1 MCYDSDLFKF
11 RSTRHIS
18 CLPCISFSN
27 TRRNP
32 STPRIVKSCLFRQI
46 FEGLPKGFFV
56 EAGAVDGEFL
66 SNTLAL
72 ERDLGW
78 TGLLV
83 EADGDMYRHL
93 LGKHRRAWTSHAC
106 LAPRPFPHQEIL
118 IKYSGNAVSH
128 PGTSMYARG
137 HGVLASAEALSPLR
151 MAGGD
156 MGNSVPLYESVQ
168 CLPLASLLLA
178 LNISHV
184 QFVSL
189 DVEGAE
195 PAILDTFP
203 WQDIAVDVWLVEHVV
218 SATNGDTNGESQ
230 GSRIDDLAVDDGSNP
245 EARRNG
251 KTNQDAEFVEFFI
264 SRGYSLF
271 SVDTRSLLD
280 NYLFIRK
287 DSNIYHRL
295 KANNYFGGA

>member
-1 MCYDSDLFKF
+1 M
-11 RSTRHIS
+11 
-18 CLPCISFSN
+18 
-27 TRRNP
+27 
-32 STPRIVKSCLFRQI
+32 
-46 FEGLPKGFFV
+46 

-93 LGKHRRAWTSHAC
+93 RGKHRKAWTSHAC

-156 MGNSVPLYESVQ
+156 MGGSVPLYESVQ

-178 LNISHV
+178 LNVSHV

-195 PAILDTFP
+195 PAILDAFP

-218 SATNGDTNGESQ
+218 NTTNRHSNGESE
-230 GSRIDDLAVDDGSNP
+230 GSGINDPAVDDGSKA
-245 EARRNG
+245 EAKRNG
-251 KTNQDAEFVEFFI
+251 KTDQDDEFVEFFN

-271 SVDTRSLLD
+271 PMDTHSLLD

-287 DSNIYHRL
+287 DSDIYRKL
-295 KANNYFGGA
+295 KSNNYFGGT